1 MTIIIKELLL
11 SGGGVKGIV
20 YCGFLKG
27 LEDLEK
33 WEIIQLDIKLIKGIS
48 IGSVFGLMMIIGYT
62 YEELKKILINK
73 NFKKLK
79 KMKLSN
85 IINGYGLD
93 NGEKLIEW
101 IEELM
106 EKKECSKIIT
116 MKELYEKY
124 NKELQIVVTDL
135 KKVNQLTI
143 DKTSD
148 LKVIDCIRQA
158 ITIPFI
164 FTLKGNYIDGAVL
177 NNFPWEYNDMRY
189 GILLKNE
196 KFDYTEIKSLI
207 DYIKILYK
215 LLRESIKQKHDLN
228 YKNVLLINCNINI
241 INFDMNKKNKLQLIE
256 QGYKCT
262 LEYFFNLNKNFK

>member
-20 YCGFLKG
+20 YCGILKG
-27 LEDLEK
+27 LGDLEK
-33 WEIIQLDIKLIKGIS
+33 WDIIKLDIQMIKGIS

-62 YEELKKILINK
+62 YEELKKILMNK

-85 IINGYGLD
+85 LINGYGLD
-93 NGEKLIEW
+93 DGKKIIEW
-101 IEELM
+101 IGELM
-106 EKKECSKIIT
+106 EKKECSKLIT
-116 MKELYEKY
+116 MKELYEQY
-124 NKELQIVVTDL
+124 NKELQIVLTDL
-135 KKVNQLTI
+135 RELKQITI

-164 FTLKGNYIDGAVL
+164 FTLHGNYIDGAVL
-177 NNFPWEYNDMRY
+177 NNFPWEYKDMRY
-189 GILLKNE
+189 GILLKNN
-196 KFDYTEIKSLI
+196 KINSNEINSLI

-215 LLRESIKQKHDLN
+215 LLRESIKKKEYNFNDNNILF
-228 YKNVLLINCNINI
+228 INCNVNI
-241 INFDMNKKNKLQLIE
+241 INFDMDKKNKLQLIE
-256 QGYKCT
+256 QGYKST
-262 LEYFFNLNKNFK
+262 LEYFFNLNKSL